1 VVGLKVQL
9 GVNKKQKHFMK
20 ARIIER
26 TAPSGRKT
34 YVIQQRHWLFRWWWV
49 DASLNS
55 LHYASCN
62 VTFDTLKESRQ
73 NLCWFDGTKY
83 TEKVVG

>member
-1 VVGLKVQL
+1 
-9 GVNKKQKHFMK
+9 MK

-26 TAPSGRKT
+26 TSPSGRLT

-55 LHYASCN
+55 LDYAGCGD
-62 VTFDTLKESRQ
+62 VYDTLGEARQ
-73 NLCWFDGTKY
+73 NLCWFDGTKH
-83 TEKVVG
+83 TEKVVAHGYMKTKEKK